1 MVYFNSQICDSTVPY
16 RNVRRIQFGILS
28 PDEIRRMSVTN
39 PPIEHPELLE
49 AGKPKKQGLMD
60 PRQGPADRNLKCD
73 TCRGSYI
80 ECPGHFGHI
89 ELIKPVYHIA
99 FLPKIL
105 KVLRCV
111 CFHCSKLLVDPNDP
125 KIIDIIEKTKNQ
137 SRQRLAYIVDAC
149 RNEKICKGSDIHNDV
164 TTKYSDGCGRAQ
176 PVYRRSGLEL
186 TIQWKKA
193 TDENEEPKSKLP
205 AARVLEIFKAIPNSI
220 CKILGMDPR
229 QSRPDWMILT
239 VLPVPPL
246 SVRPSVLMFGTA
258 RCQDDLTYNLA
269 NIIKANKMLGE
280 YEQRG
285 VSSHIID
292 KQLDQLQYY
301 CATLIDND
309 MPGMPQACQKSG
321 KPLKSLKARL
331 KEGRLRGNLMGKRVD
346 FSARSVITP
355 DPNLAIDQVGVPRTI
370 AQNMTVPEIVT
381 PFNIEWLQELI
392 RCNAAKYI
400 ILDNGDRIDLRFHR
414 KASDIQLQ
422 YGYIVERN
430 MIDNDLVVFNRQPT
444 LHKMS
449 MMAHRV
455 KILPWSTFRLNLS
468 VTTPYNADFDGDEMN
483 LHLPQ
488 SIEAKA
494 ELSELMM
501 VPRLLITPQSN
512 RPVMGI
518 VQDTLTAV
526 TKMTRRDVFLDKNE
540 FMNLLMQL
548 PSWNGDVPKPA
559 ILKPKPLWTGKQLF
573 SLILPKEVNC
583 VRTHATHPDKE
594 DDGPFKWISP
604 GDTKVLVENG
614 QLLSGILC
622 TRTLGASPG
631 SLGHVVF
638 AECGHEKAGKFYY
651 YIQLVVNNWL
661 LIEGHSIGIS
671 DTIADE
677 NTYRS
682 IQKAIQQ
689 SKLEVQNEIEKS
701 HRDKLESE
709 PGSSLRQ
716 TFENKVN
723 RHLNDARKL
732 TGASAQDSLSYF
744 NQLKAMVVSGAK
756 GSLLNIS
763 QILACVG
770 QQNVEGKRIP
780 FGFKHR
786 TLPHFIKD
794 DYGPEAKGFVENSYL
809 KGLNPTEFFFH
820 AMAGREGLIDTAV
833 KTAET
838 GYIQRRLVKAM
849 ESVMVKY
856 DGTVRNQKEQLIQF
870 TYGEDGL
877 AAENVEFQS
886 IISLK
891 PSHVAFENLCKFNF
905 SADEKYL
912 QQYLND
918 NVIHNLFTNENSLE
932 ILNDEWYQLCED
944 RNRLREIFLNA
955 NESRIVLPC
964 NIERLIVNAQKTFK
978 ISDKTRSNLS
988 PIDVIQGLDELM
1000 RRLLIIKGND
1010 RLSQEAQHN
1019 ATMLMSILIRSSLCS
1034 RQVLQVHHL
1043 TADAFNWLCGEI
1055 ETRFQ
1060 QAQVQPGEMVG
1071 VLAAQ
1076 SIGEPATQM
1085 TLNTFHYAGVS
1096 AKNVTLGVPRL
1107 KEIINLS
1114 KTPKTP
1120 SMTVFLTDETANDD
1134 RKCKEVLSHLEHCSL
1149 GKVTTNTSIYYDP
1162 NPQDTIIEEDQ
1173 QWVSTYYEMPD
1184 ENISKVSPWLL
1195 RIELDQNKIIDKDL
1209 TMEQIYEKIAEKFG
1223 EDLSVIFTDDNAEK
1237 HVLRIRILDQLKSK
1251 IDNDE
1256 TLEDDTRKMD
1266 DDVLLRHI
1274 EDILLS
1280 TLTLKGIKSIS
1291 KVYIV
1296 DPKASNQYNS
1306 KKRFAINEEGTIKQV
1321 AECFLV
1327 TDGTSLREVLSMK
1340 NVDHH
1345 RTYTNDIIETFEVFG
1360 IEGARKA
1367 IEYEMNHVISF
1378 DGSYVNNRHLALLC
1392 DVMTAKGHLMSITRH
1407 GINRQDLSPLMK
1419 CSFEETVD
1427 ILIEAAAHSEY
1438 DPLRGVSESIL
1449 LGQLAKIG
1457 TGAFEVMLDVEKC
1470 ASAMELPTVNIS
1482 CFPGIMSS
1490 DAMEEYDE
1498 QHLTRSTPW
1507 IISMPTSPSYESYYP
1522 PGATPMPSMDSGS
1535 FSPNYSISSS
1545 GYISPLSSTN
1555 PSLYNIQ
1562 SPLTTDVRLP
1572 IYLPSPPYNSSSVGR
1587 FEINST
1593 PYSPTSP
1600 SYSPVTR
1607 PNFSDAARQQGPT
1620 SPFYSPTSPYS
1631 QTYPS
1636 FSSNQIYSPT
1646 SSISSII
1653 SPFSNNLNNQISL
1666 KYTSRNLSY
1675 SPTSPV
1681 IPRKTHIISVILLNI
1696 TLVSY
1701 LGYSPSSPN
1710 YSSQSP
1716 VYSPLSRS
1724 YSPTSPAYSSGVSSP
1739 NYSPQ
1744 SSMYSPSSPSYSPL
1758 SPMFSAHDH
1767 GRSNTSSNYSPTTPQ
1782 YNPSSPVYSPSQLSS
1797 PSSPISQVDQPDVVS
1812 PDDSSSSCQSED
1824 NSQQSDSNDD
1834 NNLMA

>member
-1 MVYFNSQICDSTVPY
+1 MVYFNSQINDSVAPY
-16 RNVRRIQFGILS
+16 RDVRRIQFGILS
-28 PDEIRRMSVTN
+28 PDEIRRMSVTY
-39 PPIEHPELLE
+39 PSIEFPELFQE
-49 AGKPKKQGLMD
+49 GKPKLQGLLD
-60 PRQGPADRNLKCD
+60 PRQGPADRNSKCN

-89 ELIKPVYHIA
+89 ECQ
-99 FLPKIL
+99 
-105 KVLRCV
+105 CV

-125 KIIDIIEKTKNQ
+125 KIIDIIKKTKNQ
-137 SRQRLAYIVDAC
+137 NRRRLAYIVEAC
-149 RNEKICKGSDIHNDV
+149 KKQKICKGSDNQNDV
-164 TTKYSDGCGRAQ
+164 TKNYTGGCGQVQ
-176 PVYRRSGLEL
+176 PIYRRSGLEL
-186 TIQWKKA
+186 TIKWNEA
-193 TDENEEPKSKLP
+193 VNENQELKSKLS
-205 AARVLEIFKAIPNSI
+205 AERVLEIFKAIPDTI

-246 SVRPSVLMFGTA
+246 CVRPSVLMFGTA
-258 RCQDDLTYNLA
+258 RCHDDLTYNLA
-269 NIIKANKMLGE
+269 NIIKANRTLHE
-280 YEQRG
+280 YEERG
-285 VSSHIID
+285 VTSHIID
-292 KQLDQLQYY
+292 KQLEHLQYC

-309 MPGMPQACQKSG
+309 MPGISQACQKSG

-331 KEGRLRGNLMGKRVD
+331 KGKEGRIRGNLMGKRVD

-370 AQNMTVPEIVT
+370 AQNLTVPDIVT
-381 PFNIEWLQELI
+381 PFNIGWLQELI

-400 ILDNGDRIDLRFHR
+400 ILDNGDRIDLRFHQ
-414 KASDIQLQ
+414 KPSDIQLQ
-422 YGYIVERN
+422 YGNIVERN
-430 MIDNDLVVFNRQPT
+430 MVDDDLVVFNRQPT

-526 TKMTRRDVFLDKNE
+526 TKMTRRDVFLDKCE

-548 PSWNGDVPKPA
+548 PSWNGHVPQAA

-573 SLILPKEVNC
+573 SLILPKEINC
-583 VRTHATHPDKE
+583 VRTHATHPDNE
-594 DDGPFKWISP
+594 DNSSFKWISP

-622 TRTLGASPG
+622 KRTLGTSPG
-631 SLGHVVF
+631 SLGHVIF
-638 AECGHEKAGKFYY
+638 MECGHEIAGKFYY

-661 LIEGHSIGIS
+661 LIEGHSIGIG

-677 NTYRS
+677 NTYRN
-682 IQKAIQQ
+682 IQESIQQ
-689 SKLEVQNEIEKS
+689 SKQEVQEVIQLS
-701 HRDKLESE
+701 HHDQLVSE
-709 PGSSLRQ
+709 RSNSLRQ
-716 TFENKVN
+716 TFENMVN
-723 RHLNDARKL
+723 RHLNDAHKR
-732 TGASAQDSLSYF
+732 TGSSAQNSLSNF

-756 GSLLNIS
+756 GSLINIS
-763 QILACVG
+763 QIIACVG

-838 GYIQRRLVKAM
+838 GYIQRRLIKAM

-870 TYGEDGL
+870 IYGEDGL

-891 PSHVAFENLCKFNF
+891 SSNITFENLCKFNF
-905 SADEKYL
+905 VDDEKYL
-912 QQYLND
+912 RQYLND
-918 NVIHNLFTNENSLE
+918 DIIHDLFTNENSLQ
-932 ILNDEWYQLCED
+932 ILNNEWYQLCQD
-944 RNRLREIFLNA
+944 RNHLRKIFSNI
-955 NESRIVLPC
+955 NESQIVLPC
-964 NIERLIVNAQKTFK
+964 NIERLIFNARKIFN
-978 ISDKTRSNLS
+978 ISDRTRSNLS
-988 PIDVIQGLDELM
+988 PIEIIQGLEELIK
-1000 RRLLIIKGND
+1000 RLIIIKGND

-1019 ATMLMSILIRSSLCS
+1019 AIMLMSILIRSSLCS

-1043 TADAFNWLCGEI
+1043 TADAFNWLCEEI

-1120 SMTVFLTDETANDD
+1120 SMTVFLTDQTANDIN
-1134 RKCKEVLSHLEHCSL
+1134 KCKQVLSHIEYCSL
-1149 GKVTTNTSIYYDP
+1149 GKITANTSIYYDP
-1162 NPQDTIIEEDQ
+1162 NPRETIIEEDQ
-1173 QWVSTYYEMPD
+1173 QWIDIYYEMPD
-1184 ENISKVSPWLL
+1184 ENISKISPWLL
-1195 RIELDQNKIIDKDL
+1195 RIELDKNKIINKTL
-1209 TMEQIYEKIAEKFG
+1209 TMEQIYEKISKEFG
-1223 EDLSVIFTDDNAEK
+1223 EDLNVIFTDDNAEK

-1251 IDNDE
+1251 IANDE
-1256 TLEDDTRKMD
+1256 TLEGDDSSKMD
-1266 DDVLLRHI
+1266 DDVLLRYI
-1274 EDILLS
+1274 EEIELPN
-1280 TLTLKGIKSIS
+1280 LTLKGIKSIS

-1296 DPKASNQYNS
+1296 DSTTNTQYNS
-1306 KKRFAINEEGTIKQV
+1306 KKQFLINENGTIQPV
-1321 AECFLV
+1321 AEHFLV
-1327 TDGTSLREVLSMK
+1327 TDGTSLRDILSMK
-1340 NVDHH
+1340 DVDYR
-1345 RTYTNDIIETFEVFG
+1345 RTYTNDIIETFKVFG

-1367 IEYEMNHVISF
+1367 IEYEMNHVLSF
-1378 DGSYVNNRHLALLC
+1378 DGSYVNSRHLALLC
-1392 DVMTAKGHLMSITRH
+1392 DIMTTKGHLMSITRH
-1407 GINRQDLSPLMK
+1407 GINREDLSPIMK
-1419 CSFEETVD
+1419 SSFEETVD
-1427 ILIEAAAHSEY
+1427 VLIEAAAHSEY
-1438 DPLRGVSESIL
+1438 DPLKGVSESIL

-1457 TGAFEVMLDVEKC
+1457 TGAFDIMLNVEKC
-1470 ASAMELPTVNIS
+1470 ASAMEVPTTNIDSFHELMLP
-1482 CFPGIMSS
+1482 
-1490 DAMEEYDE
+1490 DAMKKYNQ
-1498 QHLTRSTPW
+1498 QHVTALTPW
-1507 IISMPTSPSYESYYP
+1507 IESMPISPSYESYHAS
-1522 PGATPMPSMDSGS
+1522 GATPIPSFDSTNS
-1535 FSPNYSISSS
+1535 LSDYSMSPL
-1545 GYISPLSSTN
+1545 GYISPSSPTN
-1555 PSLYNIQ
+1555 LTSSSIQ
-1562 SPLTTDVRLP
+1562 SR
-1572 IYLPSPPYNSSSVGR
+1572 IYLSGSQYNSSSVGHYGS
-1587 FEINST
+1587 EPI
-1593 PYSPTSP
+1593 PYSPISLSYNPVTSP
-1600 SYSPVTR
+1600 KFLDTSTK
-1607 PNFSDAARQQGPT
+1607 QGLT
-1620 SPFYSPTSPYS
+1620 SPFYLPTSPYS
-1631 QTYPS
+1631 QTYPTFSSDRLYTSTSSTSPVKSS
-1636 FSSNQIYSPT
+1636 FSNH
-1646 SSISSII
+1646 
-1653 SPFSNNLNNQISL
+1653 LNNQISP
-1666 KYTSRNLSY
+1666 KYTAKNLSY
-1675 SPTSPV
+1675 SPTSPT
-1681 IPRKTHIISVILLNI
+1681 IPRNTHILSVIVFNI
-1696 TLVSY
+1696 TLILY
-1701 LGYSPSSPN
+1701 LGYSWSSPN

-1716 VYSPLSRS
+1716 AYSLLSPS
-1724 YSPTSPAYSSGVSSP
+1724 YNPTSPVYSSGVSSQK
-1739 NYSPQ
+1739 YSPQ
-1744 SSMYSPSSPSYSPL
+1744 SPIYSPSKSTYSSTSPPCSVRD
-1758 SPMFSAHDH
+1758 HD
-1767 GRSNTSSNYSPTTPQ
+1767 RSNVSSNFIPTTPQ
-1782 YNPSSPVYSPSQLSS
+1782 YSPSSPVYSPSQLSS
-1797 PSSPISQVDQPDVVS
+1797 PSSPTSPVDQLNVTL

-1824 NSQQSDSNDD
+1824 SSQQSDSNDD
-1834 NNLMA
+1834 DNWME